1 MKSLSDQYNII
12 IGEIDGWYWY
22 EW

>member
-22 EW
+22 E